1 MGLAKSLAPY
11 GITVNGI
18 APGPTATPM
27 LGKDPHSDLV
37 FSNPLGRYGLPE
49 EVANM
54 AVILVSGIGKSIV
67 GDMVY
72 MTGGSGLITYDDV
85 DYQF

>member
-1 MGLAKSLAPY
+1 
-11 GITVNGI
+11 
-18 APGPTATPM
+18 
-27 LGKDPHSDLV
+27 
-37 FSNPLGRYGLPE
+37 
-49 EVANM
+49 M